1 MERSNVNLS
10 QEVWWV
16 ERDSLLIAYYDAG
29 SAKFTNLTDTS
40 KKVNILYIQRP
51 DKFLIPNETPARDG
65 FLASDTYLGIVLSN
79 ANPPLAT
86 TATFINQECEI
97 PEQFHEALLNRV
109 IANGYERKVET
120 IPLAQYFHKKYEEG
134 VRKGRAYSYMGRDGS
149 KISITPS
156 DF

>member
-1 MERSNVNLS
+1 VERANINLS
-10 QEVWWV
+10 QTVWWV

-29 SAKFTNLTDTS
+29 TGKFTNHTDTTKLVS
-40 KKVNILYIQRP
+40 LLYIQRP
-51 DKFLIPNETPARDG
+51 DKYLIPGETPERDG
-65 FLASDTYLGIVLSN
+65 FAASDTYLGITLSN
-79 ANPPLAT
+79 ASPPLIEEDKYLA
-86 TATFINQECEI
+86 QECEI

-120 IPLAQYFHKKYEEG
+120 IPLAQHFHKKYEDG
-134 VRKGRAYSYMGRDGS
+134 VRKGRAYSYKGRDGS